1 MNKLEQLLNKEV
13 ANFAVLYTKLHNY
26 HWYVKGPL
34 FFQLHAKFE
43 ELYDE
48 ATEIYDELAERILM
62 LGGKPVATLKQS
74 LELASIAEASGLET
88 KEEMIKVIINDF
100 RQIDTELKEGVKLAE
115 ELEDDV
121 TVDLLTTTRASLQK
135 HVWMLSE
142 LLK

>member
-74 LELASIAEASGLET
+74 LELASITEASGLET
-88 KEEMIKVIINDF
+88 KEEMIKVVISDF
-100 RQIDTELKEGVKLAE
+100 RQIDAELKEGIKLAE
-115 ELEDDV
+115 GLEDDV

>member
-74 LELASIAEASGLET
+74 LELASISEASGLET
-88 KEEMIKVIINDF
+88 KEEMIKVVISDF
-100 RQIDTELKEGVKLAE
+100 RQIDAELKEGVKVAE
-115 ELEDDV
+115 GLEDDV

>member
-74 LELASIAEASGLET
+74 LELASITEASGLET
-88 KEEMIKVIINDF
+88 KEEMIKVVINDF

-115 ELEDDV
+115 GLEDDV

>member
-1 MNKLEQLLNKEV
+1 
-13 ANFAVLYTKLHNY
+13 
-26 HWYVKGPL
+26 VKGPL

-88 KEEMIKVIINDF
+88 KEEMIKVVINDF
-100 RQIDTELKEGVKLAE
+100 RQIDAELKEGVKLAE
-115 ELEDDV
+115 GLEDDV

>member
-1 MNKLEQLLNKEV
+1 MNELEQLLNKEV

>member
-74 LELASIAEASGLET
+74 LELASITEASGLET
-88 KEEMIKVIINDF
+88 KEEMIKVVISDF

>member
-100 RQIDTELKEGVKLAE
+100 RQIDAELKEGVKLAE
-115 ELEDDV
+115 GLEDDV

>member
-48 ATEIYDELAERILM
+48 ATEVYDELAERILM

-74 LELASIAEASGLET
+74 LELASIQEASGLET
-88 KEEMIKVIINDF
+88 KEEMIKVVINDF
-100 RQIDTELKEGVKLAE
+100 RQIDAELKEGVKLAE
-115 ELEDDV
+115 VQEDDV

-135 HVWMLSE
+135 HIWMLSE

>member
-1 MNKLEQLLNKEV
+1 MNKLEQFLNKEV
-13 ANFAVLYTKLHNY
+13 ANFGVLYTKLHNF

-48 ATEIYDELAERILM
+48 ATEVYDAFAERILM
-62 LGGKPVATLKQS
+62 IGGKPVATLKGN
-74 LELASIAEASGLET
+74 LELATIAEATGLET
-88 KEEMIKVIINDF
+88 KEDMIKSVIQDF
-100 RQIDTELKEGVKLAE
+100 KKIDSELKEGIHLAE
-115 ELEDDV
+115 AVEDDV

-135 HVWMLSE
+135 HIWMLSE

>member
-100 RQIDTELKEGVKLAE
+100 RQIDAELKEGVKLAE

>member
-1 MNKLEQLLNKEV
+1 MNKLEQFLNKEV
-13 ANFAVLYTKLHNY
+13 ANFAVLYTKLHNF

-48 ATEIYDELAERILM
+48 VTEIYDEFAERMLM
-62 LGGKPVATLKQS
+62 IGGKPVATLKGS
-74 LELASIAEASGLET
+74 LELASIAEATGLET
-88 KEEMIKVIINDF
+88 KEDMIKSVIQDF
-100 RQIDTELKEGVKLAE
+100 KHIDLELKEGIKLSE
-115 ELEDDV
+115 DHEDDV

-135 HVWMLSE
+135 HIWMLSE

>member
-1 MNKLEQLLNKEV
+1 MNKLEQFLNKEV
-13 ANFAVLYTKLHNY
+13 ANFGVLYTKLHNF

-48 ATEIYDELAERILM
+48 ATEVYDAFAERILM
-62 LGGKPVATLKQS
+62 IGGKPVATLKGN
-74 LELASIAEASGLET
+74 LELATIAEATGLET
-88 KEEMIKVIINDF
+88 KEDMIKSVIQDF
-100 RQIDTELKEGVKLAE
+100 KKLDSELKEGIHLAE
-115 ELEDDV
+115 AVEDDV

-135 HVWMLSE
+135 HIWMLSE

>member
-88 KEEMIKVIINDF
+88 KEEMIKVVINDF

-115 ELEDDV
+115 GLEDDV

>member
-1 MNKLEQLLNKEV
+1 MNRLEQLLNKEV

-100 RQIDTELKEGVKLAE
+100 RQIDAELKEGVKLAE
-115 ELEDDV
+115 GLEDDV

>member
-1 MNKLEQLLNKEV
+1 MNRLEQLLNKEV

-88 KEEMIKVIINDF
+88 KEEMIKVVINDF
-100 RQIDTELKEGVKLAE
+100 RQIDAELKEGVKLAE
-115 ELEDDV
+115 GLEDDV

>member
-88 KEEMIKVIINDF
+88 KEEMIKVVINDF
-100 RQIDTELKEGVKLAE
+100 RQIDAELKEGVKLAE
-115 ELEDDV
+115 GLEDDV

>member
-115 ELEDDV
+115 GLEDDV